1 MLSVIPRGIFSLLL
15 PFAAILALAVAVL
28 GIVLLMV
35 KNKSFA
41 QRCTIVASLFCVV
54 IAGISW
60 VFNMGWLRFIM
71 TFLLIP
77 FAHAILFLITVFSTV
92 KYVDKSAKIKIINL
106 LFMLTYLM
114 FYVFLPDGGDV
125 GGLYFFF
132 GIIKNNILC
141 DFAYYIASAA
151 FAGNI
156 VLFVLQLVAIRNFKR
171 TNRKNDEFID
181 VEYVVSDEEN

>member
-41 QRCTIVASLFCVV
+41 QRCTIVTSLFCVV
-54 IAGISW
+54 IVGISW
-60 VFNMGWLRFIM
+60 VFNMGWLRLIM

-92 KYVDKSAKIKIINL
+92 KYVDKSAKIK
-106 LFMLTYLM
+106 
-114 FYVFLPDGGDV
+114 
-125 GGLYFFF
+125 
-132 GIIKNNILC
+132 
-141 DFAYYIASAA
+141 
-151 FAGNI
+151 
-156 VLFVLQLVAIRNFKR
+156 
-171 TNRKNDEFID
+171 
-181 VEYVVSDEEN
+181 